1 MEHLD
6 FGSHLDKPLA
16 DVPAPY
22 LLWLA
27 SQAWMRHTRWP
38 AVVAAI
44 DELRRRPLK
53 QLHAELATSA
63 DIGGELKAKRIERL
77 ARRAANRKALDTKR
91 AARRQAAERA
101 QREAE
106 APTTQA
112 RLDALLAEKARRQA
126 QPDDWCDLV

>member
-1 MEHLD
+1 MKQLD
-6 FGSHLDKPLA
+6 FGTHLDKPLA
-16 DVPAPY
+16 DVPAGY
-22 LLWLA
+22 LAWMI

-44 DELRRRPLK
+44 DELRRRPLE

-63 DIGGELKAKRIERL
+63 DIADQLKAKRIERL
-77 ARRAANRKALDTKR
+77 ARKAANRKVLGTQR

-101 QREAE
+101 QREA
-106 APTTQA
+106 AQA
-112 RLDALLAEKARRQA
+112 RLNALLAEKARRQA